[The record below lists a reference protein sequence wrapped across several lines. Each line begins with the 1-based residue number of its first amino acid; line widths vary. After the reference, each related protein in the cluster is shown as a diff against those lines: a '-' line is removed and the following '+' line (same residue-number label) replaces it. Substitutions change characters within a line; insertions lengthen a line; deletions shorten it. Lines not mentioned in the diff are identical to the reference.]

1 MEHQLMEHGDELHG
15 SAPDAGNGAAATA
28 RNGPPALAFAVLGAE
43 PDATAATP
51 AIALALEVTAPPGIP
66 VCALALQVQAR
77 IDPRRRAYDEAT
89 RARLREVFG
98 LPEQWSG
105 ALQSL
110 LWTRTALNV
119 GPFVGRT
126 TVALALPCS
135 YDLEVAA
142 SKVLFG
148 LRDGVV
154 PLELLFNGTVFHAD
168 ADGRL
173 RTALLPWDDGVR
185 FDLPARCWHAALER
199 FFPGT
204 AWLRIERGLLERLQ
218 QHRIRAGHASWD
230 ALLAALLDRAE
241 APG

>member
-1 MEHQLMEHGDELHG
+1 MQPGNRVRG
-15 SAPDAGNGAAATA
+15 SAQDAGNGAAATA
-28 RNGPPALAFAVLGAE
+28 RDAPPALAFAVLGAE
-43 PDATAATP
+43 PDAAAATP
-51 AIALALEVTAPPGIP
+51 SIALALEVTAPPGVP
-66 VCALALQVQAR
+66 VRALALQVQVR

-89 RARLREVFG
+89 RTRLREVFG
-98 LPEQWSG
+98 VAEQWSG

-110 LWTRTALNV
+110 LWTRIALNV

-135 YDLEVAA
+135 YDLEAAA

-185 FDLPARCWHAALER
+185 FDLSADCWHAALER

-204 AWLRIERGLLERLQ
+204 AWLRVQRGLFERLQ
-218 QHRIRAGHASWD
+218 EHRIGAGHASWD

-241 APG
+241 GPR